1 MELLLTGCRKNE
13 FTCDDGTC
21 IDAWRRCDLATD
33 CPDHS
38 DELTCRV
45 VKAPEGYNPSLPPP
59 RLSSGPVPLY
69 FHLNITSVTNFD
81 VQTFM
86 LGVDAILTLRWNESR
101 VTFLNLQADPRR
113 NKIKDQHTLW
123 MPTLQLTDGTNSW
136 VKASS
141 NDGSDLYVQRLTP
154 PEPDDDSHR
163 HEGTT
168 LPPPS
173 PLLPSYPQTY
183 PPH

>member
-1 MELLLTGCRKNE
+1 MLLTACRKNE

-59 RLSSGPVPLY
+59 RLSLGPVPLY
-69 FHLNITSVTNFD
+69 FHLNITSVSNFD
-81 VQTFM
+81 VQKFM

-123 MPTLQLTDGTNSW
+123 IPTLQLTDGTNSW

-154 PEPDDDSHR
+154 PEPDDDSLR